1 MILEDFGGNY
11 EGEKMEK
18 MAENSLLYTTSLLED
33 FLKETTVNI
42 TLKLE
47 NTRRLQE

>member
-1 MILEDFGGNY
+1 VIWEDFGGNY

-18 MAENSLLYTTSLLED
+18 MAENSLLYTAGLLED

-42 TLKLE
+42 TLELE
-47 NTRRLQE
+47 NNRRLQE